1 MSPRTRLF
9 VATVSTVLVGYVAV
23 GSLLGRVMG
32 DTTYGQL
39 ALFNEVVRLVLDAYV
54 DPVNVDRAMNGARMG
69 LTEALDGDSAWLD
82 AEDLKAVQD
91 GDRGDAEVGLLLTRR
106 LGFLM
111 VVSTREGSPAQKAGL
126 RPGDIVKSI
135 DGRHTRPLSPVTG
148 HRLLR
153 GAPGSVVKLVVLR
166 ASTDPIDMSLVRER
180 PATAAVRAR
189 VLEPGV
195 GYVKVPEFTA
205 KVAEDVRA
213 ELDGLR
219 KQGARHLVLDLRGSA
234 FGPLTEAPRVAELFL
249 KGGVVAKVSGAKQ
262 PEQVLTADAARSA
275 WDRPVTVLVDHGTAG
290 AAEVVAAALLESG
303 RALVGQSTFGRA
315 PVQKTVTVPDG
326 ALLLTVARYH
336 TPKGAPIHGKGLAP
350 TVAVRLS
357 ADDEEEGEGP
367 AGDPILEKALE
378 LIRDEGKKA
387 A

>member
-1 MSPRTRLF
+1 MSPRTRLL

-54 DPVNVDRAMNGARMG
+54 DPVNVDRAMNGARLG

-82 AEDLKAVQD
+82 GEDLKAVQG

-111 VVSTREGSPAQKAGL
+111 VVSAREGSPGQKAAL
-126 RPGDIVKSI
+126 RPGDILKSI

-148 HRLLR
+148 QRLLR

-166 ASTDPIDMSLVRER
+166 ASTDPMDVSLVRER
-180 PATAAVRAR
+180 VTAAPVRAK

-195 GYVKVPEFTA
+195 GYLKVPEFGP
-205 KVAEDVRA
+205 KVADEVRA
-213 ELDGLR
+213 ELDALQ

-234 FGPLTEAPRVAELFL
+234 FGALGEAAGVAELFL
-249 KGGVVAKVSGAKQ
+249 KGGVVAKVSGAKE
-262 PEQVLTADAARSA
+262 PEQLLTADADRSA

-290 AAEVVAAALLESG
+290 AAEVVAGALLESG
-303 RALVGQSTFGRA
+303 RPLVGQSTFGRA
-315 PVQKTVTVPDG
+315 PVQRTVTVPDG

-350 TVAVRLS
+350 TVAVRVA
-357 ADDEEEGEGP
+357 ADEDGEDAP
-367 AGDPILEKALE
+367 PGDPILEKALE